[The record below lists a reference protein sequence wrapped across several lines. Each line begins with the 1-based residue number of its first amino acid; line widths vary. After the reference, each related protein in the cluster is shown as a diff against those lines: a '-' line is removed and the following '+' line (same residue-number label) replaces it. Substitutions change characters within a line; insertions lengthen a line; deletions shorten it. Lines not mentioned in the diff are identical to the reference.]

1 MNQVNIYKK
10 DEWYHM
16 ISNLE
21 TSVSSFNRNY
31 LKYVKNR
38 DRLAKLRLNEIFNIV
53 KLLDNL
59 RINYLYKMN
68 KTYRE
73 YEKIKEFFKKECG
86 LKEEDILISHA
97 IHNII
102 VTNINWLK
110 NLANINKDI
119 YYKSIEPFLVT
130 LYVDYTKDLEDRLLS
145 IKLKYIKY
153 RLKELGNTDE
163 DLKRYQTNFKSETLY
178 AIKNRVVDECYIELT
193 QSSRDMD
200 KPEIVSIYKERS
212 KNGEINWETMKKKF
226 NLSDFIHPVPA
237 IYSICFLGWV
247 TFKDSDVWIKREV
260 RSDGV
265 VCWVENPIKPQLKK

>member
-1 MNQVNIYKK
+1 MNQVDIYKK

-21 TSVSSFNRNY
+21 RSVSSFNRNY

-38 DRLAKLRLNEIFNIV
+38 DRLAKLRLSEIFNIV

-59 RINYLYKMN
+59 RLNYLYEMN
-68 KTYRE
+68 KPHAE
-73 YEKIKEFFKKECG
+73 YKKIKEFFKKECG
-86 LKEEDILISHA
+86 LKEEDIIISHT

-102 VTNINWLK
+102 VTNMEWLN
-110 NLANINKDI
+110 NLTNVNKDV

-130 LYVDYTKDLEDRLLS
+130 LYVAYTKDLEDRLYS
-145 IKLKYIKY
+145 IKLKYIDH

-163 DLKRYQTNFKSETLY
+163 NLKIHHTNFKSETLY
-178 AIKNRVVDECYIELT
+178 AIKNRIVDEYYIELT
-193 QSSRDMD
+193 KSPRDMC
-200 KPEIVSIYKERS
+200 KPEIVNIYKEKS
-212 KNGEINWETMKKKF
+212 KNGEINWYDMKKKF
-226 NLSDFIHPVPA
+226 NLSDFNHTLT
-237 IYSICFLGWV
+237 SIFDTCFLGWI

-260 RSDGV
+260 CADGV